1 METKHVISKLVLL
14 TILIVGLVGCK
25 NQLTD
30 QKTEAE
36 KIMELSREW
45 AATMPLDDIE
55 KKLSYWASDAIV
67 LPPGQPTV
75 RGHDAIREMLM
86 ANEQIPGFEVSWEP
100 KEAYVSKSGDLAY
113 SIGHNYFSMLDS
125 TGKKIT
131 VFNRGVEIW
140 KKQEDGTWKN
150 VVDIFNADPTLTSIK

>member
-1 METKHVISKLVLL
+1 MERNPIIKKLLL
-14 TILIVGLVGCK
+14 LAILIAGIVSCN
-25 NQLTD
+25 NQQID
-30 QKTEAE
+30 QKIEAE

-45 AATMPLDDIE
+45 AATMPLNDIE
-55 KKLSYWASDAIV
+55 KKLSFWAFDAIV
-67 LPPGQPTV
+67 FPPGQPAV
-75 RGHDAIREMLM
+75 RGHDAIREMLK

>member
-1 METKHVISKLVLL
+1 MKTKNALKKLVLS
-14 TILIVGLVGCK
+14 TILIVAVAGCNNRK
-25 NQLTD
+25 ID
-30 QKTEAE
+30 QETEAE

-45 AATMPLDDIE
+45 ASTMPLDDVE
-55 KKLSYWASDAIV
+55 KKLSYWASDAVV
-67 LPPGQPTV
+67 LPPGQPEV
-75 RGHDAIREMLM
+75 RGHDAIREMLR

-100 KEAYVSKSGDLAY
+100 KEACVSASGDLAY